1 MPRGTVSGATAAL
14 IAAVAEQGVTV
25 SAYQIERWRT
35 AGDLPRPVRHGQGRG
50 RGVYSEPP
58 DEQTVQRAMMLA
70 RVSRRGSRRMGSHPI
85 ERLALGQPIEEEV
98 ARRCI
103 DETLAGIGQVF
114 GLGAADE
121 DTAWQ
126 TLEVMAHQ
134 IPETSFRWQDMLD
147 AAEDKPPP
155 AAPPPGRTRA
165 AYAVLLHSMAGNS
178 EDVTPDDIPE
188 MLGLFGELSPEAVE
202 ELRAEQYEADLRG
215 EQPWRALYDR
225 MSIPRLRADAWTI
238 EIDLWQR
245 ALAAFWAVTAQHM
258 MVAMIGAL
266 ALAGSPVD
274 LGPHLR
280 ITAEAVH
287 ALQVDPMWKVV
298 NQYQLSRQPRRRVR
312 ELTLGALGMII
323 GGQVEAWES
332 YLERV
337 LAITHP
343 TGHDRS

>member
-1 MPRGTVSGATAAL
+1 M
-14 IAAVAEQGVTV
+14 TV

-50 RGVYSEPP
+50 RGVYSEAP
-58 DEQTVQRAMMLA
+58 DEQTVQRAVMLA

-85 ERLALGQPIEEEV
+85 ERLALGQPIEEAV
-98 ARRCI
+98 ARDSI
-103 DETLAGIGQVF
+103 DETLADIGRVF

-121 DTAWQ
+121 DAAWQ
-126 TLEVMAHQ
+126 TREVMAHQ
-134 IPETSFRWQDMLD
+134 IPETPFRWQDMLD
-147 AAEDKPPP
+147 AVEDKPPP
-155 AAPPPGRTRA
+155 AAPLPGRTRA
-165 AYAVLLHSMAGNS
+165 AYAVMLHCMVGNS
-178 EDVTPDDIPE
+178 DDVTPDDIPE
-188 MLGLFGELSPEAVE
+188 LLGLIGGLSPEAVE
-202 ELRAEQYEADLRG
+202 QLRAEQYEADLRG
-215 EQPWRALYDR
+215 EQPWRAVYER
-225 MSIPRLRADAWTI
+225 ISIPRLRADARTI
-238 EIDLWQR
+238 EIELWQR
-245 ALAAFWAVTAQHM
+245 ALAAFWTVTTQNM
-258 MVAMIGAL
+258 MVAMVGTL

-287 ALQVDPMWKVV
+287 TLQADPMWKVV

-312 ELTLGALGMII
+312 ELTLGAIGMII

-343 TGHDRS
+343 ASHDRP